1 MTKIRRQGDSS
12 MIEDRRGQGGGS
24 SGGGGGFQFPGGLGG
39 RGGGGGGG
47 MGLPG
52 GLKMG
57 GGMIGIL
64 VMLAVLVLPKLL
76 KGPGLGAQPP
86 SGDTQSSIVAPNIVP
101 DGDSGGGQDVDTGA
115 AGSGACD
122 TETAQIVCGA
132 VEDVQTYWIE
142 AFKAGGRDYQVVP
155 TVFFSGGTETGCG
168 SATSATGPFYCPT
181 DSKVYFDLDF
191 LVELQD
197 RFGAQGD
204 LASQYIV
211 AHEYGHHVQNV
222 LGISDQVHQ
231 AQQSNPS
238 QANPL
243 SVKLELQADCLA
255 GVWAKDASGRGQ
267 FAEGELDEAIN
278 AAAAVGDD
286 RIQRQTQGRVDPES
300 FTHGSSEQRKTWFK
314 KGFATGNSDACDT
327 FSE

>member
-39 RGGGGGGG
+39 GGG
-47 MGLPG
+47 G

-64 VMLAVLVLPKLL
+64 VMLAVLILPKLM
-76 KGPGLGAQPP
+76 KGGGLGAQPP
-86 SGDTQSSIVAPNIVP
+86 SGETQSSIVSPNIVP
-101 DGDSGGGQDVDTGA
+101 DGDAGGGQDVDTGN

-132 VEDVQTYWIE
+132 VEDVQNYWIE
-142 AFKAGGRDYQVVP
+142 AFKAGGRDYQITP
-155 TVFFSGGTETGCG
+155 TVFFSGGTDTGCG
-168 SATSATGPFYCPT
+168 SATSQTGPFYCPA

-191 LVELQD
+191 LVELQEK
-197 RFGAQGD
+197 FGAKGD

-211 AHEYGHHVQNV
+211 AHEYGHHIQNV
-222 LGISDQVHQ
+222 LGISDQVRQ

-238 QANPL
+238 SANPL

-255 GVWAKDASGRGQ
+255 GAWARDASDRGQ
-267 FAEGELDEAIN
+267 FAEGELEEAIN

-300 FTHGSSEQRKTWFK
+300 FTHGSSEQRMTWFK
-314 KGFATGNSDACDT
+314 KGFAAGNSDVCDT

>member
-12 MIEDRRGQGGGS
+12 MIEDRRGQGGGGS
-24 SGGGGGFQFPGGLGG
+24 SGGLGFPLP
-39 RGGGGGGG
+39 GGGGGGSG
-47 MGLPG
+47 FPFPM
-52 GLKMG
+52 KMG

-64 VMLAVLVLPKLL
+64 VMLAVLVLPKLM
-76 KGPGLGAQPP
+76 KGGGLGAPAS
-86 SGDTQSSIVAPNIVP
+86 SGDTPTSIVAPNIVP
-101 DGDSGGGQDVDTGA
+101 EGDAGGGQDVDTGA
-115 AGSGACD
+115 AGAGACD

-132 VEDVQTYWIE
+132 VEDVQNYWVK
-142 AFKAGGRDYQVVP
+142 AFKAGGRDYRIVP
-155 TVFFSGGTETGCG
+155 TVFFSGGTDTGCG
-168 SATSATGPFYCPT
+168 AATAQTGPFYCPV

-191 LVELQD
+191 LTELQD

-231 AQQSNPS
+231 AQQSNPA

-243 SVKLELQADCLA
+243 SVRLELQADCLA
-255 GVWAKDASGRGQ
+255 GAWARDASDRGA
-267 FAEGELDEAIN
+267 FDPGEIDEAIN

-286 RIQRQTQGRVDPES
+286 RIQRETQGRVDPES

-314 KGFATGNSDACDT
+314 TGFASGSSDSCDT